1 MPATWQQTYEQLKA
15 FITAHPSIEISPS
28 CVVITG
34 DIRPE
39 FYRLFD
45 TIRVDFIKEHFPTE
59 LAKGYELGR
68 QWNEISQAVIQSM
81 GIEEIEITAG
91 VKWFMADPVNGLM
104 RGLFDPLFD
113 LLKARTDPAGFEK
126 KARETVAADYERF
139 FREGYQRWASVSLIK
154 AVDGDKVYTVP
165 AIDYNNNA
173 SEMEGD
179 PSGGL
184 REDSVPEAEETKRI
198 VFEYAM
204 ICSYLV
210 PRIIIHSRRLNRFV
224 AFRADFY
231 EAKWKARTL
240 SENREWLNI
249 KAIEQNLGRSDLWP
263 NLAIYVA
270 DDIRDVFLV
279 SDYHKVARPDVIV
292 DFKEK
297 DGWYERQGLA
307 SIRRH
312 YDALMPINGAFVV
325 SLGPVPEAA
334 AAELEP
340 RAVPAPESTTDS
352 PAIPAESAPERQIR
366 LISAG
371 YDQTALQP
379 ILDAIEAAATPVKQ
393 PE

>member
-15 FITAHPSIEISPS
+15 FIAAHPSIEISPS

-45 TIRVDFIKEHFPTE
+45 TIRVDFIKENFPGE

-68 QWNEISQAVIQSM
+68 NWSEVSQAVIESM

-113 LLKARTDPAGFEK
+113 LLKDRTDLASFEK
-126 KARETVAADYERF
+126 KARDVVAADFERF
-139 FREGYQRWASVSLIK
+139 FREGYHRWASISLIK
-154 AVDGDKVYTVP
+154 DLDGDKVYSVP

-210 PRIIIHSRRLNRFV
+210 PRIIIHSRKLNRYV

-231 EAKWKARTL
+231 EAKWKARLL

-249 KAIEQNLGRSDLWP
+249 KAIEQELGRSDLWP

-270 DDIRDVFLV
+270 DDLRDLFLV
-279 SDYHKVARPDVIV
+279 SDYHKVARPDVMV

-297 DGWYERQGLA
+297 ENWYESEGLA
-307 SIRRH
+307 SIQRH
-312 YDALMPINGAFVV
+312 YDALMPIMGAFLV
-325 SLGPVPEAA
+325 SRVPVPEAA
-334 AAELEP
+334 AKELEP
-340 RAVPAPESTTDS
+340 KPVSATECAPEPS
-352 PAIPAESAPERQIR
+352 AESAPERQIR
-366 LISAG
+366 LIGAG
-371 YDQTALQP
+371 YNQASLHP
-379 ILDAIEAAATPVKQ
+379 VLDAIEAAAALPEQ

>member
-1 MPATWQQTYEQLKA
+1 MPDTWQQTYEQLKA
-15 FITAHPSIEISPS
+15 FIASHPSIEISPS

-45 TIRVDFIKEHFPTE
+45 TIRVEFIKENFPAE
-59 LAKGYELGR
+59 LARGYELGSH
-68 QWNEISQAVIQSM
+68 WSEVSQAVVESM
-81 GIEEIEITAG
+81 GLEEIEITAG
-91 VKWFMADPVNGLM
+91 VKWFLADPINGLM

-113 LLKARTDPAGFEK
+113 LLKGRSDLAGFEK
-126 KARETVAADYERF
+126 RAREVVAADYERF

-154 AVDGDKVYTVP
+154 CLDGDKVYSVP

-210 PRIIIHSRRLNRFV
+210 PRIIIHSRKLNRFV

-240 SENREWLNI
+240 SENQEWLKI
-249 KAIEQNLGRSDLWP
+249 ATIERELGRSDLWP

-270 DDIRDVFLV
+270 DDLRDLFLV
-279 SDYHKVARPDVIV
+279 SDYHKVARPDAVV

-297 DGWYERQGLA
+297 ENWYESEGLA

-312 YDALMPINGAFVV
+312 YDALKPKRGAFLV
-325 SLGPVPEAA
+325 SRVPVPEAA
-334 AAELEP
+334 AVELEP
-340 RAVPAPESTTDS
+340 SPVPALECAGDPL
-352 PAIPAESAPERQIR
+352 SAPPEAAPRRDIH

-371 YDQTALQP
+371 YDQARLQP
-379 ILDAIEAAATPVKQ
+379 IFDAIEAATTPA
-393 PE
+393 E